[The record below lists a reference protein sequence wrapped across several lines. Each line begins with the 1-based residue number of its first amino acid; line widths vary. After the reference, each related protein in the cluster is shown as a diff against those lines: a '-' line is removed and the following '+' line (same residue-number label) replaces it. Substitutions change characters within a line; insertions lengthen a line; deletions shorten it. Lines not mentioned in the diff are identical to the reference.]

1 MLPMKKFFALFL
13 GVVLYTS
20 TAFSQRNLEVGG
32 FLGCSFYLGEL
43 NPTGFFN
50 QFTRVAGGLV
60 LRYTLNNRLA
70 VRGNLFIG
78 QVTADDSQSP
88 SASQRERN
96 LDFKS
101 PIDELSGQVEFNFL
115 EYELGDPKH
124 SFTPYIFA
132 GVGVFKMNPQ
142 ALVGNEWVALQ
153 PLGTEGQ
160 GTSDN
165 STRPYS
171 LIQPSIPFGIGVKAN
186 FSKTI
191 CISIEWGMRKTFT
204 GYIDDVSGTYAN
216 PAVLLANRGV
226 NGALAVELADRSL
239 TADKAA
245 DVGEQRG
252 DGKDDWYSFAG
263 IILSFRLHTH
273 SKPCAS
279 YN

>member
-1 MLPMKKFFALFL
+1 MKKVFALL
-13 GVVLYTS
+13 AGIILYS
-20 TAFSQRNLEVGG
+20 SVAFSQRSIELGG

-43 NPTGFFN
+43 NPSGFFN
-50 QFTRVAGGLV
+50 QFTRVAGGLAV
-60 LRYTLNNRLA
+60 RYNINNRLS
-70 VRGNLFIG
+70 VRGNLFFG
-78 QVTADDSQSP
+78 TVTADDSQSP

-101 PIDELSGQVEFNFL
+101 PIDELSAQAEFNFL
-115 EYELGDPKH
+115 EYTLGDPKH
-124 SFTPYIFA
+124 SFSPYIFA
-132 GVGVFKMNPQ
+132 GFGVFEMNPQ
-142 ALVGNEWVALQ
+142 GLIGSQWVALQ

-160 GTSDN
+160 GTSAN
-165 STRPYS
+165 PKRPYS
-171 LIQPSIPFGIGVKAN
+171 LTQPAIPFGIGIKAN

-191 CISIEWGMRKTFT
+191 CISLEWGMRKTFT

-216 PAVLLANRGV
+216 PSVLLANRGAA
-226 NGALAVELADRSL
+226 GPLAVEMADKSL

-263 IILSFRLHTH
+263 IVLSFKLRMH